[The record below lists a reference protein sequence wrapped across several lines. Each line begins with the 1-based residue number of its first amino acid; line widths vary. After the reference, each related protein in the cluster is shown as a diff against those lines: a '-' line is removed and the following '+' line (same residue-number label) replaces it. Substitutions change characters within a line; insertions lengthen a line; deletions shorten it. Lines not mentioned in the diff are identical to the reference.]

1 MTKEKK
7 KNVEEAVTKAISDLN
22 TVNGYKNSGVVPY
35 AVLILALL
43 ENIVERRLGV
53 EHLDAFLNIDRGLP
67 LKGQPINLN
76 RADMMLLL
84 DDVLSE
90 LDGRRQNYLLNSIE
104 NIQTLITCTGLDEFI
119 NHRFAVNRIYK
130 VIGGTVTVEN

>member
-43 ENIVERRLGV
+43 ENIVAKLFYK
-53 EHLDAFLNIDRGLP
+53 HDISKLAFGAAMKRC
-67 LKGQPINLN
+67 
-76 RADMMLLL
+76 
-84 DDVLSE
+84 V
-90 LDGRRQNYLLNSIE
+90 
-104 NIQTLITCTGLDEFI
+104 
-119 NHRFAVNRIYK
+119 
-130 VIGGTVTVEN
+130 

>member
-43 ENIVERRLGV
+43 FSSV
-53 EHLDAFLNIDRGLP
+53 
-67 LKGQPINLN
+67 
-76 RADMMLLL
+76 
-84 DDVLSE
+84 
-90 LDGRRQNYLLNSIE
+90 
-104 NIQTLITCTGLDEFI
+104 
-119 NHRFAVNRIYK
+119 
-130 VIGGTVTVEN
+130 